1 MQKINRVQIKNFR
14 QYQDVNLK
22 FSDDKGVFLFIA
34 RNGSGKSNFL
44 NAICWCLYE
53 EQPFLSS
60 DEKSSILNENTARN
74 TPYAQVEV
82 QLEVQIDQEVFLFTR
97 TQIETQRSYLTVQ
110 KKNGE
115 NWESLPDP
123 DVLIQDFLPRDLMSF
138 FLFDGESA
146 ENLFKDN
153 YSTKLKDSVWKVA
166 NIELLNNAIA
176 HLENMRSSITR
187 KIGTDDG
194 KINVLQNDIE
204 QLGKKLLE
212 ISQELTNKK
221 QERDT
226 SQSKREEAR
235 EKSKNLATYKAD
247 TTAREDLENENV
259 RISEDLVNINE
270 EINKV
275 LSSEGLLLLLS
286 DALNGSADIIKDT
299 KQKGELPPKVK
310 TEYIQDLI
318 RDRSLCICGREIGN
332 NEVKYLQEVLLNNVV
347 IDRKDFLQD
356 ELYEIK
362 SLIGISQ
369 QFKEKMVNL
378 KKRKVEKEELQ
389 DKIEKKIQN
398 INLKLRNVEDDEMSN
413 IEKFIQKLDDVI
425 YESGIRI
432 SALENQK
439 TLLETE
445 RKDKN
450 FDLMRLIDEDKRNQ
464 QEKKKIEFINKNLI
478 NLEKIRNSIIERVRK
493 NVSYSANKYFKELI
507 WKENTFEKVDFDENY
522 KVFVRQ
528 QGKIDNALN
537 VLSRGERKIL
547 GFATIKAL
555 TSISGFSEVPVF
567 IDGALAHLDD
577 GVQNT
582 FLKSLLSFLPEKQLF
597 VFSPDEEKINNF
609 AEDTLDGKNCF
620 EIIYYE
626 DRSLAEIKN
635 LDE

>member
-14 QYQDVNLK
+14 QYQDINLK

-60 DEKSSILNENTARN
+60 DTKSSILNENTARKN
-74 TPYAQVEV
+74 PYEQVEV
-82 QLEVQIDQEVFLFTR
+82 QLEVQIDNRILLFTR
-97 TQIETQRSYLTVQ
+97 TQRETQRSYLTVQ
-110 KKNGE
+110 EKNGE
-115 NWESLPDP
+115 NWDSLPDP

-146 ENLFKDN
+146 ENLFRDN

-166 NIELLNNAIA
+166 NVELLNNAIT
-176 HLENMRSSITR
+176 HLENVKGSIAR
-187 KIGTDDG
+187 RIGTDDG
-194 KINVLQNDIE
+194 KINVLQNDID
-204 QLGKKLLE
+204 QLVEKIQE
-212 ISQELTNKK
+212 ISQELIDKK

-226 SQSKREEAR
+226 SQLKREEAR

-247 TTAREDLENENV
+247 TLAREDLENENT
-259 RISEDLVNINE
+259 RINDDLVRLNE
-270 EINKV
+270 EINKILV
-275 LSSEGLLLLLS
+275 EEGLLVFLS
-286 DALNGSADIIKDT
+286 DALKGSAKIIKET

-318 RDRSLCICGREIGN
+318 RDKGLCICGREIGKQ
-332 NEVKYLQEVLLNNVV
+332 EIDYLQSILSSNAI
-347 IDRKDFLQD
+347 IDKKDFLQD

-362 SLIGISQ
+362 SFITISE
-369 QFKEKMVNL
+369 QFKEKIINL

-389 DKIEKKIQN
+389 AKIEKKIEN
-398 INLKLRNVEDDEMSN
+398 INVKLRNVEDDEMAN
-413 IEKFIQKLDDVI
+413 IEKFIQTLDEVI
-425 YESGIRI
+425 YQSGIKI

-439 TLLETE
+439 ERLETE
-445 RKDKN
+445 KKDKN
-450 FDLMRLIDEDKRNQ
+450 YELMRLIEEDKRN
-464 QEKKKIEFINKNLI
+464 KKERQKIEFIDKNLLY
-478 NLEKIRNSIIERVRK
+478 LEKIRDSIIERVRK
-493 NVSYSANKYFKELI
+493 NVSNSANKYFKELI
-507 WKENTFEKVDFDENY
+507 WKENTFEKVDFDEDY

-528 QGKIDNALN
+528 QGKIDNALD

-567 IDGALAHLDD
+567 IDGALAHLDE

-582 FLKSLLSFLPEKQLF
+582 FLNSLLDFLPEKQLF
-597 VFSPDEEKINNF
+597 VFSPDEKKINSF
-609 AEDTLDGKNCF
+609 AEDTLDRKNCF

-626 DRSLAEIKN
+626 DKSLAEIKSLN
-635 LDE
+635 E